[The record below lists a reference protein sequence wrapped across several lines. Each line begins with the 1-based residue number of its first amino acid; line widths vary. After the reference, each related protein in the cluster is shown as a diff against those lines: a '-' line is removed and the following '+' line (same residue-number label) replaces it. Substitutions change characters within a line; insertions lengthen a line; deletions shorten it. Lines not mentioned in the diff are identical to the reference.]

1 MLYININRSIGKIY
15 SFFPNLFILESEV
28 RSLLTPIAEEI
39 EGKRSSSSIYRAQ
52 SSSAVLRMARVFSL
66 SQSFISSKF
75 QLSVLIPSSF
85 TLGHRNRSTRS
96 GKVKFIEIDLE
107 SSSFGADSE
116 ILAIRK
122 LDDFVQ
128 RIIVE
133 RSTPDW
139 LPFVP
144 GSSFWVPPRRNKPR
158 RVVDLFDKLVEP
170 IAKEDSP
177 SLANARGWP
186 CLDFF
191 AKGIYIYR

>member
-1 MLYININRSIGKIY
+1 
-15 SFFPNLFILESEV
+15 
-28 RSLLTPIAEEI
+28 
-39 EGKRSSSSIYRAQ
+39 
-52 SSSAVLRMARVFSL
+52 MARIL
-66 SQSFISSKF
+66 SQSQSICSKLQSSPF
-75 QLSVLIPSSF
+75 RLSLLIPSSF
-85 TLGHRNRSTRS
+85 AFGHRNRSTRS

-116 ILAIRK
+116 VLAIRK

-128 RIIVE
+128 KIIVE

-158 RVVDLFDKLVEP
+158 KVVDLFDKLVEP
-170 IAKEDSP
+170 FTKEESP

-191 AKGIYIYR
+191 AKGIYEFCIFFSIALRYSTGICLAVD

>member
-1 MLYININRSIGKIY
+1 
-15 SFFPNLFILESEV
+15 
-28 RSLLTPIAEEI
+28 
-39 EGKRSSSSIYRAQ
+39 
-52 SSSAVLRMARVFSL
+52 MARILSL
-66 SQSFISSKF
+66 SQSFISAKLQSAPLK
-75 QLSVLIPSSF
+75 LSLLIPSSF
-85 TLGHRNRSTRS
+85 VLGHRNRSTRS

-107 SSSFGADSE
+107 SSSFAADSE
-116 ILAIRK
+116 VLAIRK

-128 RIIVE
+128 KIIVE

-158 RVVDLFDKLVEP
+158 KVVDLFDKLVEP
-170 IAKEDSP
+170 LTKEESP

-191 AKGIYIYR
+191 AKESISGATRLVPVDSELETSNELELEIEVKTPTSTDNSNQPED

>member
-1 MLYININRSIGKIY
+1 
-15 SFFPNLFILESEV
+15 
-28 RSLLTPIAEEI
+28 
-39 EGKRSSSSIYRAQ
+39 
-52 SSSAVLRMARVFSL
+52 MARVFSL

-96 GKVKFIEIDLE
+96 GKVKFIEVDLE
-107 SSSFGADSE
+107 SSSYGADSE

-191 AKGIYIYR
+191 AKESISGPTRLAPVDTELETSNELEIDVKTPTSKDNSNHPED